1 MKRMIWMAAGAALAT
16 VGKRWTVRKAAAVT
30 DQLAP
35 AAVGKRM
42 AAGVSQRVDAAKRE
56 GRAAMADTEQRLR
69 DRLSLR

>member
-1 MKRMIWMAAGAALAT
+1 MKRVIWMAAGAAMVT
-16 VGKRWTVRKAAAVT
+16 VGKRWTVRKAAVVA
-30 DQLAP
+30 DQFTP

-69 DRLSLR
+69 EKLTAR